1 MKHRP
6 SPILIAATAAAFI
19 AAPALA
25 TGSETISV
33 KVGIA
38 DLDLRSDGDVARL
51 HRRIGY
57 AATTVCG
64 RADPRNLALMPKI
77 RRCRQDALN
86 DASRHA
92 DIIVAAVRAGKE
104 QRVAVRETLR
114 VMAR

>member
-1 MKHRP
+1 MKHGL
-6 SPILIAATAAAFI
+6 SPILIAATATAFI

-25 TGSETISV
+25 TGTETASV
-33 KVGIA
+33 KVDIA
-38 DLDLRSDGDVARL
+38 DLDLRSDVDVDRF
-51 HRRIGY
+51 HRRIGH

-77 RRCRQDALN
+77 LRCREDALN

-92 DIIVAAVRAGKE
+92 DIIIAAVRAGKE
-104 QRVAVRETLR
+104 QRVAVRESMR